1 MKKLRDLLGKERLF
15 FDGGTGTVLQGMGL
29 KPGELPETWNIKHP
43 DRIVQLHYNYFKA
56 GSNIVNTNTFGAFI
70 TKFPL
75 ELERLVAAAI
85 ENANTARDKIQQ
97 ENPDGNY
104 FIAFDIGSCGKLL
117 KPMGDLDFEDCINL
131 FKKTF
136 RAAFKYAKPENNLAR
151 PKIDCV
157 MIETMNDGYES
168 KAAVLA
174 AKEVMEELGLLEN
187 AKSEPVTS
195 ECPDY
200 RGSLP
205 IIVSNVY
212 DKECRTLS
220 GSCPETMV
228 AMLEGLGVEVV
239 GVNCSLGPLEMKP
252 TIERLCRAA
261 SVPVLVKPNAGLPKV
276 VDGKTVFDVPAPQ
289 FVEAMEELAKIG
301 PMVLGGCC
309 GTTPEYIKG
318 IVDKLGGG
326 SLPLAPAV
334 PASATPSSGEKDSA
348 SAVLRSET
356 ANAAGTSSP
365 QPTNA
370 LAAFP
375 ATPPLDNVSTD
386 DVVGCVTSNTQIVYF
401 GSSYP
406 TVLIGERINPT
417 GKKKFKEA
425 LRNKDIPYIISQGL
439 EQEEAG
445 AQVLDVNVG
454 LPEIDEKEMMLQVM
468 EELQSVTNLPLQI
481 DTTNT
486 QVMEAALR
494 RYNGKAMINS
504 VNGKQEV
511 MDAVF
516 PLVKKYGGLLVA
528 LTLDEDGIP
537 DNSAKRIEIA
547 RKIYA
552 EAEKYGISK
561 KDIII
566 DPLAMAV
573 SSDTKAGLA
582 TLETVRAIHQMGGL
596 TSLGIS
602 NVSFGLPMREFVTAT
617 FFTMAMQNGLS
628 AAIMNPLQQ
637 EMKKAW
643 HTTTLLLGK
652 DENCANYIEWTAQAS
667 VQTITQNVTACA
679 GGVAGGGNHP
689 QEGVADKTSNAAE
702 ISSNSENKETGCV
715 SPLSH
720 AIIKGLKTE
729 AANITRELLTN
740 TDSLEIINEHLIP
753 GLDYVGKRFEAKTMY
768 LPQLL
773 MAAEAAK
780 SAFGE
785 IRSFMERS
793 GKKGKPKGKIIIA
806 TVKGD
811 IHDIGKNIVKVLL
824 ENYDFEVIDLGKD
837 VPPESV
843 VEACKKDKVQLV
855 GLSALMTTT
864 VVSMEETIKLL
875 RKECPWAKVC
885 VGGAVMTQEYADQIG
900 ADFYGKDAM
909 DTVRYA
915 MEVFK

>member
-1 MKKLRDLLGKERLF
+1 MKKLGDLLGKELLF

-29 KPGELPETWNIKHP
+29 KPGELPETWNIKYP
-43 DRIVQLHYNYFKA
+43 DRIVQLHYNYFAA

-75 ELERLVAAAI
+75 ELERLIAAAI
-85 ENANTARDKIQQ
+85 DNANAARDKILL

-117 KPMGDLDFEDCINL
+117 KPMGDLDFEDCVKL

-136 RAAFKYAKPENNLAR
+136 RAAFDK
-151 PKIDCV
+151 KIDCV

-174 AKEVMEELGLLEN
+174 AKETMEELGI
-187 AKSEPVTS
+187 SEG
-195 ECPDY
+195 D
-200 RGSLP
+200 LP

-228 AMLEGLGVEVV
+228 AMLEGLGVSAI

-252 TIERLCRAA
+252 TVERLCRAA
-261 SVPVLVKPNAGLPKV
+261 TVPVLVKPNAGLPKV
-276 VDGKTVFDVPAPQ
+276 LDGRTVFDVEAPE
-289 FVEAMEELAKIG
+289 FVEAMKELAGLG
-301 PMVLGGCC
+301 PMILGGCC
-309 GTTPEYIKG
+309 GTTPEYIKLLADSRKQLARKG
-318 IVDKLGGG
+318 EVSPSLQPASGL
-326 SLPLAPAV
+326 SLPP
-334 PASATPSSGEKDSA
+334 
-348 SAVLRSET
+348 LRGS
-356 ANAAGTSSP
+356 NAAP
-365 QPTNA
+365 QR
-370 LAAFP
+370 P
-375 ATPPLDNVSTD
+375 AI
-386 DVVGCVTSNTQIVYF
+386 GCVSSNTKVVYF
-401 GSSYP
+401 GGP
-406 TVLIGERINPT
+406 NRPVLIGERINPT

-425 LRNKDIPYIISQGL
+425 LRAGDIPYIIHQGM

-454 LPEIDEKEMMLQVM
+454 LPEIDEKEMMLRVL
-468 EELQSVTNLPLQI
+468 EELQNVTTLPLQI
-481 DTTNT
+481 DTTKPD
-486 QVMEAALR
+486 VMEAALR

-504 VNGKQEV
+504 VNGKQEI

-516 PLVKKYGGLLVA
+516 PLVKKYGGLVVA

-537 DNSAKRIEIA
+537 EDSARRVEIA

-552 EAEKYGISK
+552 EAAKYGIK
-561 KDIII
+561 KTDIII

-573 SSDTKAGLA
+573 SSDSRAGIA
-582 TLETVRAIHQMGGL
+582 TMETVRAIHEMGGL

-602 NVSFGLPMREFVTAT
+602 NVSFGLPLREFVTAS
-617 FFTMAMQNGLS
+617 FFTLCMGAGLS
-628 AAIMNPLQQ
+628 AAIMNPLQG
-637 EMKKAW
+637 EMIKAW
-643 HTTTLLLGK
+643 RCYNLLSGR
-652 DENCANYIEWTAQAS
+652 DENCTDYINWSTVEGERLTNMVVSTGSTTA
-667 VQTITQNVTACA
+667 ITGSTTAITGSSA
-679 GGVAGGGNHP
+679 GGNAGGATGGNP
-689 QEGVADKTSNAAE
+689 PVRGGSEQRSASEGETSPTSHLSNA
-702 ISSNSENKETGCV
+702 
-715 SPLSH
+715 
-720 AIIKGLKTE
+720 IIHGLKTD
-729 AANITRELLTN
+729 AAAATRELLKN
-740 TDSLEIINEHLIP
+740 TEALTIINEHLIP
-753 GLDYVGKRFEAKTMY
+753 GLDYVGKRFEKKTMY

-780 SAFGE
+780 AAFGE
-785 IRSFMERS
+785 IREYMEKS
-793 GKKGKPKGKIIIA
+793 GKKGAPKGKIIIA

-837 VPPESV
+837 VPPEVV
-843 VEACKKDKVQLV
+843 VEACKKDHVMLV

-864 VVSMEETIKLL
+864 VAAMEETIKLL
-875 RKECPWAKVC
+875 RKECPWAKTC

-909 DTVRYA
+909 DTVRFA
-915 MEVFK
+915 LELFK

>member
-1 MKKLRDLLGKERLF
+1 MKKLCDLLGKELLL

-29 KPGELPETWNIKHP
+29 KPGELPETWNEKYP
-43 DRIVQLHYNYFKA
+43 DRIVQLHYNYFAA

-75 ELERLVAAAI
+75 ELERLIAAAI
-85 ENANTARDKIQQ
+85 DNANAARDKILA

-117 KPMGDLDFEDCINL
+117 KPMGDLDFEDCVKL

-136 RAAFKYAKPENNLAR
+136 KAAFDK
-151 PKIDCV
+151 KIDCV

-174 AKEVMEELGLLEN
+174 AKETMEELGLAED
-187 AKSEPVTS
+187 A
-195 ECPDY
+195 
-200 RGSLP
+200 LP

-228 AMLEGLGVEVV
+228 AMLEGLGVSAV

-252 TIERLCRAA
+252 TVERLCRAA

-276 VDGKTVFDVPAPQ
+276 VDGKTVFDVDAPE
-289 FVEAMEELAKIG
+289 FVEAMKELAALG
-301 PMVLGGCC
+301 PMILGGCC

-318 IVDKLGGG
+318 IAENVVSIRPAAYSTTGSDGEAVVECPQSGCIETTVAGGCI
-326 SLPLAPAV
+326 
-334 PASATPSSGEKDSA
+334 
-348 SAVLRSET
+348 
-356 ANAAGTSSP
+356 
-365 QPTNA
+365 
-370 LAAFP
+370 
-375 ATPPLDNVSTD
+375 
-386 DVVGCVTSNTQIVYF
+386 GCVSSNTKVVYF
-401 GSSYP
+401 GGP
-406 TVLIGERINPT
+406 NRPVLIGERINPT

-425 LRNKDIPYIISQGL
+425 LRAGDIPYIIHQGM

-454 LPEIDEKEMMLQVM
+454 LPEIDEKEMMLRVL
-468 EELQSVTNLPLQI
+468 EELQNVTTLPLQI
-481 DTTNT
+481 DTTKPD
-486 QVMEAALR
+486 VMEAALR

-504 VNGKQEV
+504 VNGKQEI
-511 MDAVF
+511 MDTVF
-516 PLVKKYGGLLVA
+516 PLVKKYGGLVVA

-537 DNSAKRIEIA
+537 EDSARRVEIA
-547 RKIYA
+547 KKIYK
-552 EAEKYGISK
+552 EAEKYGIK
-561 KDIII
+561 KSDIII

-573 SSDTKAGLA
+573 SSDSKAGIA
-582 TLETVRAIHQMGGL
+582 TMETVRAIHEMGGL

-602 NVSFGLPMREFVTAT
+602 NVSFGLPLREFVTAS
-617 FFTMAMQNGLS
+617 FFTLCMGAGLS
-628 AAIMNPLQQ
+628 AAIMNPLQS
-637 EMKKAW
+637 EMIKAW
-643 HTTTLLLGK
+643 KCYNLLSGK
-652 DENCANYIEWTAQAS
+652 DENCTDYINWSTVEAERLAANAA
-667 VQTITQNVTACA
+667 AAAA
-679 GGVAGGGNHP
+679 GGVAGGTPAGGGSE
-689 QEGVADKTSNAAE
+689 QRSASEGDASPTSKLSNA
-702 ISSNSENKETGCV
+702 
-715 SPLSH
+715 
-720 AIIKGLKTE
+720 IIHGLKTDAAE
-729 AANITRELLTN
+729 ATRELLKT
-740 TDSLEIINEHLIP
+740 TESLTIINEHLIP
-753 GLDYVGKRFEAKTMY
+753 GLDYVGKRFEKKTMY

-780 SAFGE
+780 AAFAE
-785 IRSFMERS
+785 IRDYMEKS
-793 GKKGKPKGKIIIA
+793 GKKGAPKGKIIIA

-837 VPPESV
+837 VPPEVV
-843 VEACKKDKVQLV
+843 VEACKKDHVMLV

-864 VVSMEETIKLL
+864 VAAMEKTIKQL
-875 RKECPWAKVC
+875 RKECPWAKTC

-909 DTVRYA
+909 DTVRFA
-915 MEVFK
+915 LELFK

>member
-1 MKKLRDLLGKERLF
+1 MKKKLKDILGKEPLF
-15 FDGGTGTVLQGMGL
+15 FDGGTGTILQGMGL
-29 KPGELPETWNIKHP
+29 KPGELPETWNLKHP
-43 DRIVQLHYNYFKA
+43 DRIEQLHYNYFAA
-56 GSNIVNTNTFGAFI
+56 GANIIKTDTFGAFI

-75 ELERLVAAAI
+75 ELERIIKAAV
-85 ENANTARDKIQQ
+85 ENANAARDKL
-97 ENPDGNY
+97 PDKKDNL
-104 FIAFDIGSCGKLL
+104 FIAFDISSTGKLL
-117 KPMGDLDFEDCINL
+117 KPMGDLDFEDCVNL
-131 FKKTF
+131 YKKTF
-136 RAAFKYAKPENNLAR
+136 QIALPLAKDG
-151 PKIDCV
+151 KIDSIL
-157 MIETMNDGYES
+157 IETMNDGYET

-174 AKEVMEELGLLEN
+174 AKETMEELGI
-187 AKSEPVTS
+187 A
-195 ECPDY
+195 
-200 RGSLP
+200 GSDLP
-205 IIVSNVY
+205 IMVTNVY

-220 GSCPETMV
+220 GSTPETMV
-228 AMLEGLGVEVV
+228 AMLEGLGVDAI
-239 GVNCSLGPLEMKP
+239 GVNCSLGPEDMIP
-252 TIERLCRAA
+252 AVERLCKAA
-261 SVPVLVKPNAGLPKV
+261 SVPVIVNPNAGLPKV
-276 VDGKTVFDVPAPQ
+276 VGGKTVFDVSASD
-289 FVEAMEELAKIG
+289 FVKSMEKIAAI
-301 PMVLGGCC
+301 PSRSSKILGGCC
-309 GTTPEYIKG
+309 GTTPEYIQG
-318 IVDKLGGG
+318 IYEKLGGG

-334 PASATPSSGEKDSA
+334 PSSATPSSGEKDSA
-348 SAVLRSET
+348 FAVLRSET
-356 ANAAGTSSP
+356 ANAAGTSTP

-375 ATPPLDNVSTD
+375 ATPPTD
-386 DVVGCVTSNTQIVYF
+386 SVIGCVSSNSQIVYF
-401 GSSYP
+401 GGSNP

-425 LRNKDIPYIISQGL
+425 LRSKDIPYIIHQGI

-454 LPEIDEKEMMLQVM
+454 LPEIDEKEMMLTVM
-468 EELQSVTNLPLQI
+468 EELQSVTTLPLQI

-486 QVMEAALR
+486 EVMEAALR

-516 PLVKKYGGLLVA
+516 PLVKKYGGLVVA
-528 LTLDEDGIP
+528 LTLDEAGIP
-537 DNSAKRIEIA
+537 ETSSRRIEIA

-552 EAEKYGISK
+552 EAEKYGIAK

-582 TLETVRAIHQMGGL
+582 TLETVRAVHEMGGL

-602 NVSFGLPMREFVTAT
+602 NVSFGLPMREFVTAS
-617 FFTMAMQNGLS
+617 FFSMAMQNGLS

-652 DENCANYIEWTAQAS
+652 DENCAKYIEWTAQAS
-667 VQTITQNVTACA
+667 VQSITLNNSACA
-679 GGVAGGGNHP
+679 SSF
-689 QEGVADKTSNAAE
+689 DTKTAHAVSTN
-702 ISSNSENKETGCV
+702 SSLENKETGCV

-720 AIIKGLKTE
+720 AIIKGLKND
-729 AANITRELLTN
+729 AASITRELLTN

-753 GLDYVGKRFEAKTMY
+753 GLDYVGKRFEQKTMY

-780 SAFGE
+780 SAFAE
-785 IRSFMERS
+785 IRSFMEQS
-793 GKKGKPKGKIIIA
+793 GKKGEPKGKIIIA

-837 VPPESV
+837 VPPETV
-843 VEACKKDKVQLV
+843 VEACKKDHVQLV

-864 VVSMEETIKLL
+864 VVSMEETIKQL
-875 RKECPWAKVC
+875 RAECPWAKVC

-915 MEVFK
+915 MKVFEG

>member
-1 MKKLRDLLGKERLF
+1 MKKLQDILGKQQLF
-15 FDGGTGTVLQGMGL
+15 FDGGTGTILQGMGL
-29 KPGELPETWNIKHP
+29 KPGELPETWNLKHP
-43 DRIVQLHYNYFKA
+43 DRIVQLHYNYFSA
-56 GSNIVNTNTFGAFI
+56 GANIIKSDTFGAFI

-75 ELERLVAAAI
+75 ELERIIKAAI
-85 ENANTARDKIQQ
+85 ENANEARDKALKDHD
-97 ENPDGNY
+97 NLY
-104 FIAFDIGSCGKLL
+104 IAFDISSTGKLL

-131 FKKTF
+131 YKKTF
-136 RAAFKYAKPENNLAR
+136 RIALPFAKDG
-151 PKIDCV
+151 KIDCIL
-157 MIETMNDGYES
+157 IETMNDGYET

-174 AKEVMEELGLLEN
+174 AKEVMEELGLVDGDPAAPGTRGTIPIL
-187 AKSEPVTS
+187 VT
-195 ECPDY
+195 
-200 RGSLP
+200 
-205 IIVSNVY
+205 NVY

-220 GSCPETMV
+220 GSTPETMV
-228 AMLEGLGVEVV
+228 AMLEGLGVDAI
-239 GVNCSLGPLEMKP
+239 GVNCSLGPEDMIP
-252 TIERLCRAA
+252 AVERLCKAA
-261 SVPVLVKPNAGLPKV
+261 SVPVIVNPNAGLPKV
-276 VDGKTVFDVPAPQ
+276 VNGKTVFDVSAED
-289 FVEAMEELAKIG
+289 FVKSMEKIASIPSKCAKI
-301 PMVLGGCC
+301 LGGCC

-318 IVDKLGGG
+318 IVDSGEELGVREKVLGDREEGEDSPSLQPENGLPLPPLLGG
-326 SLPLAPAV
+326 V
-334 PASATPSSGEKDSA
+334 PPKTPVKDQLFS
-348 SAVLRSET
+348 
-356 ANAAGTSSP
+356 
-365 QPTNA
+365 Q
-370 LAAFP
+370 
-375 ATPPLDNVSTD
+375 STTL
-386 DVVGCVTSNTQIVYF
+386 GCVSSNSQIVYF
-401 GSSYP
+401 GGAYP

-425 LRNKDIPYIISQGL
+425 LRNKDIPYIIHQGI

-454 LPEIDEKEMMLQVM
+454 LPEIDEKEMMLTVM
-468 EELQSVTNLPLQI
+468 EELQSVTTLPLQI
-481 DTTNT
+481 DTTNA

-494 RYNGKAMINS
+494 RYNGKPMINS
-504 VNGKQEV
+504 VNGKQEI
-511 MDAVF
+511 MNQVF
-516 PLVKKYGGLLVA
+516 PLVKKYGGLVVA

-537 DNSAKRIEIA
+537 ETSARRIEIA
-547 RKIYA
+547 KKIYA
-552 EAEKYGISK
+552 EAEKYGIAK

-582 TLETVRAIHQMGGL
+582 TLETVRAVHEMGGL

-602 NVSFGLPMREFVTAT
+602 NVSFGLPMREFVTAS

-637 EMKKAW
+637 EMKKVW

-652 DENCANYIEWTAQAS
+652 DENCAKYIEWTAQVS
-667 VQTITQNVTACA
+667 VQTLTTVGTASATSTSSPTPTGSA
-679 GGVAGGGNHP
+679 GVLGGEPPRRGGSERPLAGCS
-689 QEGVADKTSNAAE
+689 EGETSPFPRTSNL
-702 ISSNSENKETGCV
+702 SN
-715 SPLSH
+715 
-720 AIIKGLKTE
+720 AIIKGLKND
-729 AANITRELLTN
+729 AATITRELLTN

-753 GLDYVGKRFEAKTMY
+753 GLDYVGKRFEQKTMY

-785 IRSFMERS
+785 IRSFMEKS
-793 GKKGKPKGKIIIA
+793 GKKGESKGKIIIA

-837 VPPESV
+837 VPPETV
-843 VEACKKDKVQLV
+843 VEACKKDHVQLV

-864 VVSMEETIKLL
+864 VVSMEETIKQL

>member
-1 MKKLRDLLGKERLF
+1 MKKLGDLLGKELLF

-43 DRIVQLHYNYFKA
+43 DRIVQLHYNYFAA

-75 ELERLVAAAI
+75 ELERLIAAAI
-85 ENANTARDKIQQ
+85 DNANAARDKILL
-97 ENPDGNY
+97 ENPDENY

-117 KPMGDLDFEDCINL
+117 KPMGDLDFEDCVKL

-136 RAAFKYAKPENNLAR
+136 RAAFDK
-151 PKIDCV
+151 KIDCV

-174 AKEVMEELGLLEN
+174 AKETMEELGIAEG
-187 AKSEPVTS
+187 
-195 ECPDY
+195 D
-200 RGSLP
+200 LP

-228 AMLEGLGVEVV
+228 AMLEGLGVSAV

-252 TIERLCRAA
+252 TVERLCRAA
-261 SVPVLVKPNAGLPKV
+261 TVPVLVKPNAGLPKV
-276 VDGKTVFDVPAPQ
+276 VDGRTVFDVEAPD
-289 FVEAMEELAKIG
+289 FVEAMKELAALG
-301 PMVLGGCC
+301 PMILGGCC
-309 GTTPEYIKG
+309 GTTPEYIKLLANSRKQLARKG
-318 IVDKLGGG
+318 EVSPSLQPASGL
-326 SLPLAPAV
+326 SLPP
-334 PASATPSSGEKDSA
+334 
-348 SAVLRSET
+348 LRGS
-356 ANAAGTSSP
+356 NAAP
-365 QPTNA
+365 QR
-370 LAAFP
+370 P
-375 ATPPLDNVSTD
+375 AI
-386 DVVGCVTSNTQIVYF
+386 GCVSSNTKVVYF
-401 GSSYP
+401 GGP
-406 TVLIGERINPT
+406 NRPVLIGERINPT

-425 LRNKDIPYIISQGL
+425 LRAGDIPYIIHQGM

-454 LPEIDEKEMMLQVM
+454 LPEIDEKEMMLRVL
-468 EELQSVTNLPLQI
+468 EELQNVTTLPLQI
-481 DTTNT
+481 DTTKPD
-486 QVMEAALR
+486 VMEAALR

-504 VNGKQEV
+504 VNGKQEI

-516 PLVKKYGGLLVA
+516 PLVKKYGGLVVA

-537 DNSAKRIEIA
+537 EDSARRVEIA

-552 EAEKYGISK
+552 EAAKYGIK
-561 KDIII
+561 KSDIII

-573 SSDTKAGLA
+573 SSDSRAGIA
-582 TLETVRAIHQMGGL
+582 TMETVRAIHEMGGL

-602 NVSFGLPMREFVTAT
+602 NVSFGLPLREFVTAS
-617 FFTMAMQNGLS
+617 FFTLCMGAGLS
-628 AAIMNPLQQ
+628 AAIMNPLQG
-637 EMKKAW
+637 EMIKAW
-643 HTTTLLLGK
+643 RCYNLLSGR
-652 DENCANYIEWTAQAS
+652 DENCTDYINWSTVEGERLANMVVSTGSTTAITGSTTANTGSSAS
-667 VQTITQNVTACA
+667 GNA
-679 GGVAGGGNHP
+679 GGATGGNSP
-689 QEGVADKTSNAAE
+689 VRGGSEQRSASEGETSPTSHLSNA
-702 ISSNSENKETGCV
+702 
-715 SPLSH
+715 
-720 AIIKGLKTE
+720 IIHGLKSDAAE
-729 AANITRELLTN
+729 ATRELLKN
-740 TDSLEIINEHLIP
+740 TEALTIINEHLIP
-753 GLDYVGKRFEAKTMY
+753 GLDYVGKRFEKKTMY

-780 SAFGE
+780 AAFGE
-785 IRSFMERS
+785 IREYMEKS
-793 GKKGKPKGKIIIA
+793 GKKGAPKGKIIIA

-837 VPPESV
+837 VPPEVV
-843 VEACKKDKVQLV
+843 VEACKKDHVMLV

-864 VVSMEETIKLL
+864 VAAMEETIKLL
-875 RKECPWAKVC
+875 RKECPWAKTC

-909 DTVRYA
+909 DTVRFA
-915 MEVFK
+915 LELFK

>member
-1 MKKLRDLLGKERLF
+1 MKKKLKDILGKEPLF
-15 FDGGTGTVLQGMGL
+15 FDGGTGTILQGMGL
-29 KPGELPETWNIKHP
+29 KPGELPETWNLKHP
-43 DRIVQLHYNYFKA
+43 DRIEQLHYNYFVA
-56 GSNIVNTNTFGAFI
+56 GANIIKTDTFGAFI

-75 ELERLVAAAI
+75 ELERIIKAAV
-85 ENANTARDKIQQ
+85 ENANAARDKLSDKKD
-97 ENPDGNY
+97 NF
-104 FIAFDIGSCGKLL
+104 FIAFDISSTGKLL
-117 KPMGDLDFEDCINL
+117 KPMGDLDFEDCVNL
-131 FKKTF
+131 YKKTF
-136 RAAFKYAKPENNLAR
+136 RIALPLAKDG
-151 PKIDCV
+151 KIDSIL
-157 MIETMNDGYES
+157 IETMNDGYET

-174 AKEVMEELGLLEN
+174 AKEIMEELGI
-187 AKSEPVTS
+187 A
-195 ECPDY
+195 
-200 RGSLP
+200 GSDLP
-205 IIVSNVY
+205 IMVTNVY

-220 GSCPETMV
+220 GSTPETMV
-228 AMLEGLGVEVV
+228 AMLEGLGVDAI
-239 GVNCSLGPLEMKP
+239 GVNCSLGPEDMIP
-252 TIERLCRAA
+252 AVERLCKAA
-261 SVPVLVKPNAGLPKV
+261 SVPVIVNPNAGLPKV
-276 VDGKTVFDVPAPQ
+276 VGGKTVFDVSAAA
-289 FVEAMEELAKIG
+289 FVKSMEKIAAIPSKCAKI
-301 PMVLGGCC
+301 LGGCC

-318 IVDKLGGG
+318 IVNRGKGIGD
-326 SLPLAPAV
+326 SLRGEVSPSAAM
-334 PASATPSSGEKDSA
+334 ASPFTPTPSAGKQI
-348 SAVLRSET
+348 LRQQFCDAKLQTLPEP
-356 ANAAGTSSP
+356 GSP

-375 ATPPLDNVSTD
+375 ATPPTD
-386 DVVGCVTSNTQIVYF
+386 SVIGCVSSNSQIVYF
-401 GSSYP
+401 GGENP

-425 LRNKDIPYIISQGL
+425 LRSKDIPYIIHQGI

-454 LPEIDEKEMMLQVM
+454 LPEIDEKEMMLTVM
-468 EELQSVTNLPLQI
+468 EELQSVTTLPLQI

-516 PLVKKYGGLLVA
+516 PLVKKYGGLVVA

-537 DNSAKRIEIA
+537 ETSARRIEIA
-547 RKIYA
+547 RTIYA
-552 EAEKYGISK
+552 EAEKYGIAK

-573 SSDTKAGLA
+573 SSDPKAGLA
-582 TLETVRAIHQMGGL
+582 TLETVRAVHQMGGL

-602 NVSFGLPMREFVTAT
+602 NVSFGLPMREFVTAS

-652 DENCANYIEWTAQAS
+652 DENCARYIDWTSTVEQVTSS
-667 VQTITQNVTACA
+667 VQQVSFSGLTGESAGKDCRVKPDNDNKSV

-689 QEGVADKTSNAAE
+689 LEGEASNEVRAGGRLSPTE
-702 ISSNSENKETGCV
+702 NSKLAN
-715 SPLSH
+715 
-720 AIIKGLKTE
+720 AIIKGLKND
-729 AANITRELLTN
+729 AAAITRELLTN

-753 GLDYVGKRFEAKTMY
+753 GLDYVGKRFEQKTMY

-780 SAFGE
+780 SAFAE
-785 IRSFMERS
+785 IRSFMEQS
-793 GKKGKPKGKIIIA
+793 GKKGEPKGKIIIA

-837 VPPESV
+837 VPPETV
-843 VEACKKDKVQLV
+843 VEACKKDHVQLV

-864 VVSMEETIKLL
+864 VASMEETIKQL
-875 RKECPWAKVC
+875 RAECPWAKVC

-915 MEVFK
+915 MKVFN

>member
-1 MKKLRDLLGKERLF
+1 MKKLGDLLGKELLF

-43 DRIVQLHYNYFKA
+43 DRIVQLHYNYFAA

-75 ELERLVAAAI
+75 ELERLIAAAI
-85 ENANTARDKIQQ
+85 DNANAARDKILL

-117 KPMGDLDFEDCINL
+117 KPMGDLDFEDCVKL

-136 RAAFKYAKPENNLAR
+136 RAAFDK
-151 PKIDCV
+151 KIDCV

-174 AKEVMEELGLLEN
+174 AKETMEELGI
-187 AKSEPVTS
+187 SEG
-195 ECPDY
+195 D
-200 RGSLP
+200 LP

-228 AMLEGLGVEVV
+228 AMLEGLGVSAV

-252 TIERLCRAA
+252 TVERLCRAA
-261 SVPVLVKPNAGLPKV
+261 TVPVLVKPNAGLPKV
-276 VDGKTVFDVPAPQ
+276 VDGRTVFDVEAPD
-289 FVEAMEELAKIG
+289 FVEAMKELAALG
-301 PMVLGGCC
+301 PMILGGCC
-309 GTTPEYIKG
+309 GTTPEYIKLLADSRKELARKG
-318 IVDKLGGG
+318 EVSPSLQPASGL
-326 SLPLAPAV
+326 SLPP
-334 PASATPSSGEKDSA
+334 
-348 SAVLRSET
+348 LRGS
-356 ANAAGTSSP
+356 NAAP
-365 QPTNA
+365 QR
-370 LAAFP
+370 P
-375 ATPPLDNVSTD
+375 AI
-386 DVVGCVTSNTQIVYF
+386 GCVSSNTKVVYF
-401 GSSYP
+401 GGP
-406 TVLIGERINPT
+406 NRPVLIGERINPT

-425 LRNKDIPYIISQGL
+425 LRAGDIPYIIHQGM

-454 LPEIDEKEMMLQVM
+454 LPEIDEKEMMLRVL
-468 EELQSVTNLPLQI
+468 EELQNVTTLPLQI
-481 DTTNT
+481 DTTKPD
-486 QVMEAALR
+486 VMEAALR

-504 VNGKQEV
+504 VNGKQEI

-516 PLVKKYGGLLVA
+516 PLVKKYGGLVVA

-537 DNSAKRIEIA
+537 EDSARRVEIA

-552 EAEKYGISK
+552 EAAKYGIK
-561 KDIII
+561 KSDIII

-573 SSDTKAGLA
+573 SSDSRAGIA
-582 TLETVRAIHQMGGL
+582 TMETVRAIHEMGGL

-602 NVSFGLPMREFVTAT
+602 NVSFGLPLREFVTAS
-617 FFTMAMQNGLS
+617 FFTLCMGAGLS
-628 AAIMNPLQQ
+628 AAIMNPLQG
-637 EMKKAW
+637 EMIKAW
-643 HTTTLLLGK
+643 RCYNLLSGR
-652 DENCANYIEWTAQAS
+652 DENCTDYINWSTVEGERLANMVVSTGSTTA
-667 VQTITQNVTACA
+667 ITGSSAAITGSSA
-679 GGVAGGGNHP
+679 GGNAGGATGGNP
-689 QEGVADKTSNAAE
+689 PVRGGSEQRSASEGETSPTSHLSNA
-702 ISSNSENKETGCV
+702 
-715 SPLSH
+715 
-720 AIIKGLKTE
+720 IIHGLKTD
-729 AANITRELLTN
+729 AAAATRELLKN
-740 TDSLEIINEHLIP
+740 TEALTIINEHLIP
-753 GLDYVGKRFEAKTMY
+753 GLDYVGKRFEKKTMY

-780 SAFGE
+780 AAFGE
-785 IRSFMERS
+785 IREYMEKS
-793 GKKGKPKGKIIIA
+793 GKKGAPKGKIIIA

-837 VPPESV
+837 VPPEVV
-843 VEACKKDKVQLV
+843 VEACKKDHVMLV

-864 VVSMEETIKLL
+864 VAAMEETIKLL
-875 RKECPWAKVC
+875 RKECPWAKTC

-909 DTVRYA
+909 DTVRFA
-915 MEVFK
+915 LELFK

>member
-1 MKKLRDLLGKERLF
+1 MKKLGDLLGKELLF

-29 KPGELPETWNIKHP
+29 KPGELPETWNIKYP
-43 DRIVQLHYNYFKA
+43 DRIVQLHYNYFAA

-75 ELERLVAAAI
+75 ELERLIAAAI
-85 ENANTARDKIQQ
+85 DNANAARDKILL

-117 KPMGDLDFEDCINL
+117 KPMGDLDFEDCVKL

-136 RAAFKYAKPENNLAR
+136 RAAFDK
-151 PKIDCV
+151 KIDCV

-174 AKEVMEELGLLEN
+174 AKETMEELGIAEG
-187 AKSEPVTS
+187 
-195 ECPDY
+195 D
-200 RGSLP
+200 LP

-228 AMLEGLGVEVV
+228 AMLEGLGVSAV

-252 TIERLCRAA
+252 TVERLCRAA
-261 SVPVLVKPNAGLPKV
+261 TVPVLVKPNAGLPKV
-276 VDGKTVFDVPAPQ
+276 VDGRTVFDVEAPD
-289 FVEAMEELAKIG
+289 FVEAMKELAALG
-301 PMVLGGCC
+301 PMILGGCC
-309 GTTPEYIKG
+309 GTTPEYIKLLADSRKELARKG
-318 IVDKLGGG
+318 EVSPSLQPASGL
-326 SLPLAPAV
+326 SLPP
-334 PASATPSSGEKDSA
+334 
-348 SAVLRSET
+348 LRGS
-356 ANAAGTSSP
+356 NAAP
-365 QPTNA
+365 QR
-370 LAAFP
+370 P
-375 ATPPLDNVSTD
+375 AI
-386 DVVGCVTSNTQIVYF
+386 GCVSSNTKVVYF
-401 GSSYP
+401 GGP
-406 TVLIGERINPT
+406 NRPVLIGERINPT

-425 LRNKDIPYIISQGL
+425 LRAGDIPYIIHQGM

-454 LPEIDEKEMMLQVM
+454 LPEIDEKEMMLRVL
-468 EELQSVTNLPLQI
+468 EELQNVTTLPLQI
-481 DTTNT
+481 DTTKPD
-486 QVMEAALR
+486 VMEAALR

-504 VNGKQEV
+504 VNGKQEI

-516 PLVKKYGGLLVA
+516 PLVKKYGGLVVA

-537 DNSAKRIEIA
+537 EDSARRVEIA

-552 EAEKYGISK
+552 EAAKYGIK
-561 KDIII
+561 KSDIII

-573 SSDTKAGLA
+573 SSDSRAGIA
-582 TLETVRAIHQMGGL
+582 TMETVRAIHEMGGL

-602 NVSFGLPMREFVTAT
+602 NVSFGLPLREFVTAS
-617 FFTMAMQNGLS
+617 FFTLCMGAGLS
-628 AAIMNPLQQ
+628 AAIMNPLQG
-637 EMKKAW
+637 EMIKAW
-643 HTTTLLLGK
+643 RCYNLLSGR
-652 DENCANYIEWTAQAS
+652 DENCTDYINWSTVEGERLANMVVSTGSTTA
-667 VQTITQNVTACA
+667 ITGSSA
-679 GGVAGGGNHP
+679 GGNAGGATGGNP
-689 QEGVADKTSNAAE
+689 PVRGGSEQRSASEGETSPTSHLSNA
-702 ISSNSENKETGCV
+702 
-715 SPLSH
+715 
-720 AIIKGLKTE
+720 IIHGLKTD
-729 AANITRELLTN
+729 AAATTRELLKN
-740 TDSLEIINEHLIP
+740 TEALTIINEHLIP
-753 GLDYVGKRFEAKTMY
+753 GLDYVGKRFEKKTMY

-780 SAFGE
+780 AAFGE
-785 IRSFMERS
+785 IREYMEKS
-793 GKKGKPKGKIIIA
+793 GKKGAPKGKIIIA

-837 VPPESV
+837 VPPEVV
-843 VEACKKDKVQLV
+843 VEACKKDHVMLV

-864 VVSMEETIKLL
+864 VAAMEETIKLL
-875 RKECPWAKVC
+875 RKECPWAKIC

-909 DTVRYA
+909 DTVRFA
-915 MEVFK
+915 LELFK

>member
-1 MKKLRDLLGKERLF
+1 MKKLHDLLGKELLF

-29 KPGELPETWNIKHP
+29 KPGELPETWNTKHP
-43 DRIVQLHYNYFKA
+43 ERIIQLHYNYFAA

-75 ELERLVAAAI
+75 ELERLIGAAI
-85 ENANTARDKIQQ
+85 DNANAAREKILS

-117 KPMGDLDFEDCINL
+117 KPMGDLDFEDCVNL

-136 RAAFKYAKPENNLAR
+136 RAAFDK
-151 PKIDCV
+151 KIDCV

-174 AKEVMEELGLLEN
+174 AKETMEELGIE
-187 AKSEPVTS
+187 AQ
-195 ECPDY
+195 D
-200 RGSLP
+200 LP

-212 DKECRTLS
+212 DRECRTLS

-228 AMLEGLGVEVV
+228 AMLEGLGVSAV

-252 TIERLCRAA
+252 TVERLCRAA

-276 VDGKTVFDVPAPQ
+276 VDGKTVFDVEAPD
-289 FVEAMEELAKIG
+289 FVKAMKELAELG
-301 PMVLGGCC
+301 PMILGGCC

-318 IVDKLGGG
+318 IKENVV
-326 SLPLAPAV
+326 SIRPA
-334 PASATPSSGEKDSA
+334 AYSTTGDTEAYSTTGDTEAYSTTGD
-348 SAVLRSET
+348 T
-356 ANAAGTSSP
+356 AAGSDTEKP
-365 QPTNA
+365 
-370 LAAFP
+370 
-375 ATPPLDNVSTD
+375 
-386 DVVGCVTSNTQIVYF
+386 VVECPRSGCIETTVAGGCIGCVSSNTKVVYF
-401 GSSYP
+401 GGP
-406 TVLIGERINPT
+406 NRPVLIGERINPT

-425 LRNKDIPYIISQGL
+425 LRAGDIPYIIHQGM

-454 LPEIDEKEMMLQVM
+454 LPEIDEKEMMLRVL
-468 EELQSVTNLPLQI
+468 EELQNVTTLPLQI
-481 DTTNT
+481 DTTKPD
-486 QVMEAALR
+486 VMEAALR

-504 VNGKQEV
+504 VNGKQEI
-511 MDAVF
+511 MDTVF
-516 PLVKKYGGLLVA
+516 PLVKKYGGLVVA

-537 DNSAKRIEIA
+537 EDSERRVAIA

-552 EAEKYGISK
+552 EAAKYGIK
-561 KDIII
+561 KSDIII

-573 SSDTKAGLA
+573 SSDSKAGIA
-582 TLETVRAIHQMGGL
+582 TMETVRAIHEMGGL

-602 NVSFGLPMREFVTAT
+602 NVSFGLPLREFVTAS
-617 FFTMAMQNGLS
+617 FFTLCMGAGLS
-628 AAIMNPLQQ
+628 AAIMNPLQG
-637 EMKKAW
+637 EMIKAW
-643 HTTTLLLGK
+643 RCYNLLSGR
-652 DENCANYIEWTAQAS
+652 DENCTDYIEWSSKVGESLPLAS
-667 VQTITQNVTACA
+667 APVVSTGSTTGSSATPSA
-679 GGVAGGGNHP
+679 GDTPATPPEKSGSQSAL
-689 QEGVADKTSNAAE
+689 SNA
-702 ISSNSENKETGCV
+702 
-715 SPLSH
+715 
-720 AIIKGLKTE
+720 IIHGLKTD
-729 AANITRELLTN
+729 AAAATRELLKT
-740 TDSLEIINEHLIP
+740 TESLAIINEHLIP
-753 GLDYVGKRFEAKTMY
+753 GLDYVGKRFEKKTMY

-780 SAFGE
+780 AAFGE
-785 IRSFMERS
+785 IREYMEKS
-793 GKKGKPKGKIIIA
+793 GKKGAPKGKIIIA

-824 ENYDFEVIDLGKD
+824 ENYDFDVIDLGKD
-837 VPPESV
+837 VPPEVV
-843 VEACKKDKVQLV
+843 VEACKKDHVMLV

-864 VVSMEETIKLL
+864 VAAMEETIKLL
-875 RKECPWAKVC
+875 RKECPWAKTC

-915 MEVFK
+915 LELFK

>member
-117 KPMGDLDFEDCINL
+117 KPMGDLDFEDCITL

-136 RAAFKYAKPENNLAR
+136 RAAFKYAKPESNSAR

-187 AKSEPVTS
+187 
-195 ECPDY
+195 D

-252 TIERLCRAA
+252 TIERLYHAA

-334 PASATPSSGEKDSA
+334 KTAFTTPS
-348 SAVLRSET
+348 
-356 ANAAGTSSP
+356 AGDT
-365 QPTNA
+365 
-370 LAAFP
+370 P
-375 ATPPLDNVSTD
+375 ATHPTDKVSTD

-401 GSSYP
+401 GS
-406 TVLIGERINPT
+406 
-417 GKKKFKEA
+417 
-425 LRNKDIPYIISQGL
+425 
-439 EQEEAG
+439 
-445 AQVLDVNVG
+445 
-454 LPEIDEKEMMLQVM
+454 
-468 EELQSVTNLPLQI
+468 
-481 DTTNT
+481 
-486 QVMEAALR
+486 
-494 RYNGKAMINS
+494 
-504 VNGKQEV
+504 
-511 MDAVF
+511 
-516 PLVKKYGGLLVA
+516 
-528 LTLDEDGIP
+528 
-537 DNSAKRIEIA
+537 
-547 RKIYA
+547 
-552 EAEKYGISK
+552 
-561 KDIII
+561 
-566 DPLAMAV
+566 
-573 SSDTKAGLA
+573 
-582 TLETVRAIHQMGGL
+582 
-596 TSLGIS
+596 
-602 NVSFGLPMREFVTAT
+602 
-617 FFTMAMQNGLS
+617 
-628 AAIMNPLQQ
+628 
-637 EMKKAW
+637 
-643 HTTTLLLGK
+643 
-652 DENCANYIEWTAQAS
+652 
-667 VQTITQNVTACA
+667 
-679 GGVAGGGNHP
+679 
-689 QEGVADKTSNAAE
+689 
-702 ISSNSENKETGCV
+702 
-715 SPLSH
+715 
-720 AIIKGLKTE
+720 
-729 AANITRELLTN
+729 
-740 TDSLEIINEHLIP
+740 
-753 GLDYVGKRFEAKTMY
+753 
-768 LPQLL
+768 
-773 MAAEAAK
+773 
-780 SAFGE
+780 
-785 IRSFMERS
+785 
-793 GKKGKPKGKIIIA
+793 
-806 TVKGD
+806 
-811 IHDIGKNIVKVLL
+811 
-824 ENYDFEVIDLGKD
+824 
-837 VPPESV
+837 
-843 VEACKKDKVQLV
+843 
-855 GLSALMTTT
+855 
-864 VVSMEETIKLL
+864 
-875 RKECPWAKVC
+875 
-885 VGGAVMTQEYADQIG
+885 
-900 ADFYGKDAM
+900 
-909 DTVRYA
+909 
-915 MEVFK
+915 